1 MNNRLSTVGIIICLL
16 IALYIAS
23 LTELKIYLPNF
34 IEGAVVTVKVAVLSL
49 ILFFIMSFV
58 AGIARGH
65 FNGIIK
71 WIATFYIEIFRGT
84 SVLVILFWFF
94 FVLPEFGILLS
105 PLTAGVLGIGLNF
118 GAYGAEIVRG
128 AIASVAKGQSEA
140 SIALNISPY
149 KHLTRIVVPQVF
161 VITIPGLTNT
171 AMELIKATSLVAGI
185 TIGELTFHA
194 MKLNGIF
201 FKPLE
206 IFAIALFFYYFFAQF
221 IRLISSYLEEH
232 FSKHMNKEA

>member
-1 MNNRLSTVGIIICLL
+1 MKNRLSTVGIIICLL

-34 IEGAVVTVKVAVLSL
+34 IEGAIVTVKVAVLSL

-84 SVLVILFWFF
+84 SVLVILFWFV

-105 PLTAGVLGIGLNF
+105 PLTAGVLGLGLNY
-118 GAYGAEIVRG
+118 GAYGAEVVRG
-128 AIASVAKGQSEA
+128 AVNSVTKGQSEA
-140 SIALNISPY
+140 ATALNMTPNKY
-149 KHLTRIVVPQVF
+149 LTRIVVPQVF
-161 VITIPGLTNT
+161 VITIPGLTNL
-171 AMELIKATSLVAGI
+171 AMELIKGTSLVAGI
-185 TIGELTFHA
+185 TIGELAFAA
-194 MKLNGIF
+194 MKLNAIF
-201 FKPLE
+201 FQPIE
-206 IFAIALFFYYFFAQF
+206 VFGIALLFYYFFAQF
-221 IRLISSYLEEH
+221 VRLISSYLEDR
-232 FSKHMNKEA
+232 FSVHLNKEG